1 MCACR
6 DNAISEPGWEP
17 ADGQV
22 VVSYGDADMARSN
35 SNVLSLMALVAITA
49 SGHFCCAQASS
60 AGDQPKVVE
69 NKSAHIAVSIA
80 LLQKKIPAGQK
91 PSVVLTV
98 ENLGGN
104 VTIAF
109 PKDRVQVEGEA
120 GEPPTTLYQR
130 QVTQTL
136 RPGEPQLRMGGFEP
150 EIWPTFSSD
159 RKYDLSLFYDL
170 SKPGKYTVY
179 IEVLDVSAAESKH
192 GAGLWVRSK
201 TVPFEIQA
209 PN

>member
-1 MCACR
+1 
-6 DNAISEPGWEP
+6 
-17 ADGQV
+17 
-22 VVSYGDADMARSN
+22 MARFN
-35 SNVLSLMALVAITA
+35 GTGLSLMAIIAIAA
-49 SGHFCCAQASS
+49 SGTSGYAQISS
-60 AGDQPKVVE
+60 AGGQPDVLDS
-69 NKSAHIAVSIA
+69 KSAHIAVSIA
-80 LLQKKIPAGQK
+80 LSQKQIPAGQK
-91 PSVVLTV
+91 PWVLLTV
-98 ENLGGN
+98 ENLDGN

-109 PKDRVQVEGEA
+109 PEARVHAEGEA

-130 QVTQTL
+130 QVTHKL
-136 RPGEPQLRMGGFEP
+136 RPGERELMMGGFEP

-179 IEVLDVSAAESKH
+179 IEVVDVSAPETKH